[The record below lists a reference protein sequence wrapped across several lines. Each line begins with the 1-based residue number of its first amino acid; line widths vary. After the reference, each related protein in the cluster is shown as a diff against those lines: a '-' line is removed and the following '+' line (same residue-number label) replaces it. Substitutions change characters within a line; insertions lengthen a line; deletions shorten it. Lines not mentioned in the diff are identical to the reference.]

1 MDATG
6 TVTWSFIT
14 PATVMVLT
22 LDCTGALYAAGG
34 DTVFA
39 LVTDM
44 MSVPNNAGLADTPW
58 PKFQRDSRNTGNA
71 DITTKFGVRTA
82 PGPGGCIQ

>member
-1 MDATG
+1 MDCSG
-6 TVTWSFIT
+6 V
-14 PATVMVLT
+14 
-22 LDCTGALYAAGG
+22 LYAAAG
-34 DTVFA
+34 DTVYA
-39 LVTDM
+39 IVTDM
-44 MSVPNNAGLADTPW
+44 ASDPNTAGLADTPW